1 MFAFLK
7 NFLPKMTAA
16 FAAAFLLAGC
26 FQENGLSVDSSGPA
40 QQHIDDV
47 SMQVRM
53 RVGAVNAL
61 SKGQTI
67 SLSKMIVMITSVGAT
82 PADTIRDTITP
93 GKQGFTSSSTSGQT
107 IDSIYS
113 LKGLRAWK
121 VVVTVRDTKDSVVH
135 KDSASTPV
143 LRIGDAA
150 TVTLGLSS
158 RYAMYDAKFVT
169 IPDSI
174 SSVTGNLKQVL
185 RINRLVLK
193 VDGVIVKDSTSSPKP
208 WFDSLTTHTLS
219 YDYVNT
225 LSGHTVEMS
234 AYGPMGSWNVANPLF
249 TGSRS
254 VTPTAGL
261 NDTVA
266 VTLNWVGP
274 TTGGGSITATLG
286 RVGKVTITGKLPGTL

>member
-1 MFAFLK
+1 VFAFLK

-26 FQENGLSVDSSGPA
+26 FQENGLSADPTGPA

-61 SKGQTI
+61 
-67 SLSKMIVMITSVGAT
+67 
-82 PADTIRDTITP
+82 
-93 GKQGFTSSSTSGQT
+93 GKGQT
-107 IDSIYS
+107 IDSVYS

-158 RYAMYDAKFVT
+158 RFAMYDAKFVT

-174 SSVTGNLKQVL
+174 SSVSGNIKQVL

-208 WFDSLTTHTLS
+208 YFDSLTTHTLS
-219 YDYVNT
+219 YDYVST

-234 AYGPMGSWNVANPLF
+234 AYGPMGSWNTANPLF

-286 RVGKVTITGKLPGTL
+286 RVGKVSITGKLPGTL